1 LGEKFRKA
9 AYDTGLRRA
18 RAGRPLFRQGMTSEM
33 SPKGGRAPIFP
44 VRKSV

>member
-1 LGEKFRKA
+1 
-9 AYDTGLRRA
+9 
-18 RAGRPLFRQGMTSEM
+18 MTSEM